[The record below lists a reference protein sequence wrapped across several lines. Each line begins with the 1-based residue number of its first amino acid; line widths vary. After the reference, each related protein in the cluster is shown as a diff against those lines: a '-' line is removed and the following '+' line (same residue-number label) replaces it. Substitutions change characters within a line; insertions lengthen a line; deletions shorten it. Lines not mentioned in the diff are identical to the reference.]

1 MATKVEA
8 ARLLMLK
15 AARMKDAGER
25 SDVEAGMAKLFASE
39 TGKEVVE
46 DSFRIHG
53 GYGYSKEYEIERLYR
68 DAPLLLIGEGTSRDP
83 AHGHRPQAD
92 RAEPGMSAPRTAS
105 STRCS
110 ARTARDAAQP
120 ARTGREPLHPRR
132 DRRARSGAGR
142 SSTASRRRS
151 STGTRPGP
159 AAAARTWRAERFEA
173 GDWPTVAIVRRQF
186 GNMSKALFAA
196 DARPRRG
203 PTRGRSHLLSDDE
216 ILDAIREWH
225 RLYGEPPATSDWA
238 PARARS
244 GGQLWR
250 LDRYYAGNWPSTN
263 TVIRRFGTFTEAVRR
278 AGLEPRPRGRHT
290 SAGGKLPRDAR
301 EIIRRHLDA
310 PRLTCGPA
318 VLAARVRGVADART
332 ADDLEALR
340 GALVDLAA
348 AALSWAD
355 VVAVNEPPLL
365 RSAA

>member
-1 MATKVEA
+1 
-8 ARLLMLK
+8 
-15 AARMKDAGER
+15 
-25 SDVEAGMAKLFASE
+25 
-39 TGKEVVE
+39 
-46 DSFRIHG
+46 
-53 GYGYSKEYEIERLYR
+53 
-68 DAPLLLIGEGTSRDP
+68 
-83 AHGHRPQAD
+83 
-92 RAEPGMSAPRTAS
+92 MSAPRGELDS
-105 STRCS
+105 LLS
-110 ARTARDAAQP
+110 AHRAHSHSLP
-120 ARTGREPLHPRR
+120 AP
-132 DRRARSGAGR
+132 A
-142 SSTASRRRS
+142 ASRFTRDEIISAIRRWQEQYGEPP
-151 STGTRPGP
+151 TVFDWDPTW
-159 AAAARTWRAERFEA
+159 ARRRGEDWRAERFEA
-173 GDWPTVAIVRRQF
+173 GEWPTVAIVRRQF
-186 GNMSKALFAA
+186 GNLSKALFAA

-203 PTRGRSHLLSDDE
+203 PTRGRAHLLSDDE
-216 ILDAIREWH
+216 ILNSIREWH

-250 LDRYYAGNWPSTN
+250 LDRYYAGTWPSTN

-332 ADDLEALR
+332 ADDPEALR

-355 VVAVNEPPLL
+355 VVAVNEPPQML